1 MKEGYSNWRKLDN
14 AALAFPLVT
23 GKNDTRVFR
32 FYCELKENVKPE
44 LLQAALEKTMEK
56 YPLFQ
61 MVLRKGLFWFYLEH
75 RDIRPIVKEEKKPP
89 CSRLYIPDKKN
100 LLFQVSYY
108 EKRINFEVFH
118 ALTDGTG
125 AMHFLQE
132 LVSNYLKKAH
142 PEKDLPSL
150 PVTDMST
157 PGDQEEDSFS
167 QYYSSDIPGNSE
179 KKPRAVRL
187 PGERLLHEDMHI
199 TEIVLP
205 VKELHAKA
213 KEYGVSITILITAM
227 FLCSIHEE
235 IPKSR
240 QNRPIA
246 LMVPVNLRN
255 YFPSQSMANFFGWI
269 EVGHDFSQTSD
280 FTEILAHVKEQFAA
294 ELVEEKIARH
304 MNSYVRLEKNPVI
317 RAVPLEIKKYFLMLG
332 ANLSSRS
339 ITAVY
344 SNIGILRF
352 PKEYNQYIDRFG
364 IFASTNSMQLCSC
377 SYEDQM
383 VLGFTSKIPDD
394 SIQKNFMRML
404 REEEIPYKEGK
415 NDFPGCGEQN
425 KKEEIKILQT
435 FTFLCLAVAVICG
448 MINYLMLETLNWFW
462 FAAAGCACAWLVVNV
477 AYFKRRN
484 ILKNLTWQLL
494 IITILCVLWDHFTG
508 WKGWS
513 IDFVFPFGTLTV
525 LGSIPVIA
533 GVSHLE
539 TEEYLYY
546 LLQAAMIG
554 CIPAILIWIGI
565 VHYTLP
571 SVLCTGIS
579 FLVLAGMFI
588 FQKKD
593 TLSEFRKKLRM

>member
-1 MKEGYSNWRKLDN
+1 
-14 AALAFPLVT
+14 
-23 GKNDTRVFR
+23 
-32 FYCELKENVKPE
+32 
-44 LLQAALEKTMEK
+44 
-56 YPLFQ
+56 
-61 MVLRKGLFWFYLEH
+61 
-75 RDIRPIVKEEKKPP
+75 
-89 CSRLYIPDKKN
+89 
-100 LLFQVSYY
+100 
-108 EKRINFEVFH
+108 
-118 ALTDGTG
+118 
-125 AMHFLQE
+125 
-132 LVSNYLKKAH
+132 
-142 PEKDLPSL
+142 
-150 PVTDMST
+150 
-157 PGDQEEDSFS
+157 
-167 QYYSSDIPGNSE
+167 
-179 KKPRAVRL
+179 
-187 PGERLLHEDMHI
+187 
-199 TEIVLP
+199 
-205 VKELHAKA
+205 
-213 KEYGVSITILITAM
+213 
-227 FLCSIHEE
+227 
-235 IPKSR
+235 
-240 QNRPIA
+240 
-246 LMVPVNLRN
+246 
-255 YFPSQSMANFFGWI
+255 
-269 EVGHDFSQTSD
+269 
-280 FTEILAHVKEQFAA
+280 
-294 ELVEEKIARH
+294 
-304 MNSYVRLEKNPVI
+304 
-317 RAVPLEIKKYFLMLG
+317 
-332 ANLSSRS
+332 
-339 ITAVY
+339 
-344 SNIGILRF
+344 
-352 PKEYNQYIDRFG
+352 
-364 IFASTNSMQLCSC
+364 
-377 SYEDQM
+377 M

-484 ILKNLTWQLL
+484 ILKNLAWQLL
-494 IITILCVLWDHFTG
+494 IITVLCVLWDHFTG

-554 CIPAILIWIGI
+554 CIPAILIWIRI